1 MSLELKTVV
10 ICEPRNKRHVKSAL
24 VALSCYDADW
34 SGDNGKEHLRKEAKE
49 AGYNNNADYFADK
62 FVDAL
67 PNDYVKEAVR
77 PVVESYVNAWMGHD
91 SYYADYQVE
100 VTEGTVG
107 ELIISL
113 AYIDNE

>member
-1 MSLELKTVV
+1 MSLELKTVIINNV
-10 ICEPRNKRHVKSAL
+10 YDKDDIKTAL

-34 SGDNGKEHLRKEAKE
+34 SGNNGEEYLRKEAKD
-49 AGYNNNADYFADK
+49 AGYDNNAAYFADK

-67 PNDYVKEAVR
+67 PDSYVKEAVR

-91 SYYADYQVE
+91 SYYADYQVK
-100 VTEGTVG
+100 VTKGTVG